1 MCLGVPGK
9 LLQWLDREPVF
20 GRGLVEF
27 GGIQRE
33 CQMACVPEAQPGD
46 YVVVHAGLAI
56 CLINEAEAKQTLLDL
71 EMLGTSPEESAAPR

>member
-1 MCLGVPGK
+1 
-9 LLQWLDREPVF
+9 
-20 GRGLVEF
+20 
-27 GGIQRE
+27 
-33 CQMACVPEAQPGD
+33 MACVPEAQPGD

>member
-9 LLQWLDREPVF
+9 LLQWLDRDPVF
-20 GRGLVEF
+20 GRGLVGF

-33 CQMACVPEAQPGD
+33 CQMACVPEAEPGD

-71 EMLGTSPEESAAPR
+71 EMIGAAQEETVAPE